1 MSVKYKSCGGEKAI
15 VRLKPVSKLRE
26 FHHLIT
32 APLYEEAHNSPIS
45 LLEERYDQGKVESW
59 QSICDPYE
67 VLSGLLCI
75 AGGNSK
81 LGKLNMDDLDYIERL
96 EEIDLKELRSSLKAY
111 HQSLEKMDGAAGRN
125 LKLDK
130 ICDLFDMQWFHP
142 LMNHIF
148 SSHKMPHIKSENLFS
163 GNTRTKAFKGK
174 LCDCS
179 IRLNDSP
186 AHERGCKICDPI
198 EYPFSS
204 ETIRINRNGATKSE
218 HRQIFR
224 DTTDERMVKSFE
236 KISASFESSSEII
249 QQITPLQHLKIVATL
264 CHLIGLN
271 NEIWDELPSS
281 IEDIWNNYPT
291 EDPVERMKK
300 TIDELLDNNKGWG
313 QKNYVDEVGR
323 VKKLKDLL
331 RQMKIVTIHGE
342 GGFGKTEL
350 VYQTLKESI
359 TDENQTLRY
368 DYLLPFTFKGEKQG
382 EFDITSPNFR
392 TKANQKGWKPIPE
405 FFTMVTE
412 LARFQDSNLGDET
425 NHNVWFDKAVEFL
438 INNNVWLIID
448 NHEVD
453 NDNESLGKL
462 LDKFIEHKDLQQTST
477 RIIITTRNLDKSGQG
492 YYYPVE
498 PLTIQE
504 MPLLAKNRAL
514 WHVRNSNENDIVMKL
529 HKNTDVE
536 WETVSL
542 LMKNKLKSQRHS
554 KYAGHP
560 YVVFIAVYLHMFQHT
575 IEEEE
580 TSLLKNAD
588 GSAASFS
595 EVLANLVDQSVG
607 EIKLPEGS
615 NSVDKLMEYII
626 GFSFAYMRTCTVIED
641 ARKHLKLTRM
651 EVISLE
657 DLRDIYGPE
666 YLIYQNELLN
676 LEIIVPKNGNNESVE
691 EWEFR
696 TEHHRSQLISFIN
709 KKYPSIV
716 SVKSWNWWTERMK
729 ALTLTSK
736 LNIASLRI
744 IGVEKESRK
753 EKQELDQE
761 KAMNMLRLND
771 HSTDADAIAVQN
783 IVIHFGKVLEGIGE
797 DNNFL
802 LPTANSR
809 SDYREELVGFIIRT
823 IEMGLDGLRTY
834 LCESFKKEKSV
845 SLNFCRRVVHLLEI
859 TKKYTQGGEITNLS
873 QMDQFPARTQLGDKY
888 KKQYNNKAL
897 EQTISY
903 KLRQLLIEA
912 VISTPL
918 PTKHSLDTIRRLWK
932 LSLKKLNYE
941 LEGNLFL
948 KIGLSQVTLC
958 GYSESW
964 NIVQKLEEILKENN
978 REKNRPIY
986 LTDEDARRLGEFIRQ
1001 NRDSLAENSSL
1012 VEFIKELGHFMKEG
1026 ASLFTSREIDINVTA
1041 DAGVLIGVSSEKA
1054 PNNQHITKISTLQEN
1069 SLTGSRA
1076 KVKIIPYNIEG
1087 ELQYSILEKVLDV
1100 IHKSVQEQ
1108 QIFKPGW
1115 REIDSVTKDEMRS
1128 MLEKIE
1134 FISIPGAVLFGL
1146 KLKEE
1151 LNENKIIHQGKVW
1164 KKWKAARYGK
1174 GISIEYI
1181 IEDLMDDKWKVDKE
1195 GGNQITV
1202 RRVVSLNKWV
1212 EEWLNRD
1219 KGSFPI
1225 PNPKVNTGNASIV
1238 YRGADSKTPPA
1249 SRRRI
1254 TTSEICLKCN
1264 EEDCKNCNI
1273 SEE

>member
-45 LLEERYDQGKVESW
+45 LLDEPYDEGKVESW

-67 VLSGLLCI
+67 VLSGLLCK
-75 AGGNSK
+75 AAGNSK
-81 LGKLNMDDLDYIERL
+81 LGKLNMDDLDYIEEL
-96 EEIDLKELRSSLKAY
+96 GGIDLKELRSTLKAY
-111 HQSLEKMDGAAGRN
+111 HESLENMDDGAGRSE
-125 LKLDK
+125 KLDN
-130 ICDLFDMQWFHP
+130 ICNLFDMQWFHP
-142 LMNHIF
+142 LMDHIF
-148 SSHKMPHIKSENLFS
+148 SSHKMPQIISKNLFS
-163 GNTRTKAFKGK
+163 GNTRTKAAKGK
-174 LCDCS
+174 LCECS
-179 IRLNDSP
+179 ISLLHSP
-186 AHERGCKICDPI
+186 AYERGCKICDPI
-198 EYPFSS
+198 EYLFSS
-204 ETIRINRNGATKSE
+204 ETIRINRNGAKNSE
-218 HRQIFR
+218 HRRIFR
-224 DTTDERMVKSFE
+224 DKSDEGQRKSFE

-271 NEIWDELPSS
+271 NEIWDEPPGS

-313 QKNYVDEVGR
+313 KENYVDEVGR
-323 VKKLKDLL
+323 VKTLKDLL

-382 EFDITSPNFR
+382 EFDITSPHFR

-425 NHNVWFDKAVEFL
+425 NHDVWFDKAVEFL

-492 YYYPVE
+492 YDYPVE

-504 MPLLAKNRAL
+504 MPILAKKRAL
-514 WHVRNSNENDIVMKL
+514 WHVRNSSENDIVMKL
-529 HKNTDVE
+529 HRNTDVE
-536 WETVSL
+536 WEAVSE
-542 LMKNKLKSQRHS
+542 LMKNKLKSPRHL

-575 IEEEE
+575 IEGEEI
-580 TSLLKNAD
+580 SLLKNAD

-595 EVLANLVDQSVG
+595 EVLANLVEQSVG
-607 EIKLPEGS
+607 EIKLTEGS
-615 NSVDKLMEYII
+615 NPIDKLMEYII
-626 GFSFAYMRTCTVIED
+626 GFSFAYMRTCTKIED
-641 ARKHLKLTRM
+641 ARMHLKLTRM

-657 DLRDIYGPE
+657 DLRDIYGTE

-696 TEHHRSQLISFIN
+696 TEHHRSQLISFIYE
-709 KKYPSIV
+709 KYPSIV

-761 KAMNMLRLND
+761 KAMDMLRLNVN
-771 HSTDADAIAVQN
+771 STDADAIAVQN
-783 IVIHFGKVLEGIGE
+783 IVIHFGKVLSEIGE

-834 LCESFKKEKSV
+834 LYERKEKSV
-845 SLNFCRRVVHLLEI
+845 SLSFCRRLVHLLEI

-888 KKQYNNKAL
+888 EKQYNNKTL

-903 KLRQLLIEA
+903 KLRQLLVEA

-978 REKNRPIY
+978 RDKNRPID

-1001 NRDSLAENSSL
+1001 NRDSLVENSNL
-1012 VEFIKELGHFMKEG
+1012 VEFIKELGHFMIKG

-1041 DAGVLIGVSSEKA
+1041 DAGVLIGMSSEKA
-1054 PNNQHITKISTLQEN
+1054 PNNQHITKLSTLQEN
-1069 SLTGSRA
+1069 SLTGSRV
-1076 KVKIIPYNIEG
+1076 KVKIIPYNIEDD
-1087 ELQYSILEKVLDV
+1087 LQYSILEEVLNV
-1100 IHKSVQEQ
+1100 IHESVQEQ
-1108 QIFKPGW
+1108 QISKPGW
-1115 REIDSVTKDEMRS
+1115 REIDSVSKDEMRS

-1134 FISIPGAVLFGL
+1134 FISIPGAVLFGG

-1164 KKWKAARYGK
+1164 KKWKAAQYDK
-1174 GISIEYI
+1174 GTSIESI
-1181 IEDLMDDKWKVDKE
+1181 IKDLMSDKWKVDKG

-1212 EEWLNRD
+1212 KEWLNRE

-1225 PNPKVNTGNASIV
+1225 PKPKVNTGYASIV

-1249 SRRRI
+1249 SRRKI
-1254 TTSEICLKCN
+1254 TTQEICPKCN